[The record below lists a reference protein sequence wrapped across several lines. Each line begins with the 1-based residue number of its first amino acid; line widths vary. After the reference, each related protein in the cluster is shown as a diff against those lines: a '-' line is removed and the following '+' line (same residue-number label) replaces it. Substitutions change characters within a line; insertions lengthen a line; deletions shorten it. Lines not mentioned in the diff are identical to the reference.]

1 MARVFLVNPPSPEP
15 VRTPLLSFCHLAA
28 SLRAAGHEVGLL
40 DASAPHAP
48 HDAGEIAAR
57 IRAFG
62 PDLVGLH
69 LKTLHVQPAYA
80 LAAALTAALAAR
92 DEPGPG
98 ETARDEPGPG
108 EAARGEAAGRGGQ
121 RARRAPPALV
131 AGGPHATIVPDE
143 PLAHGFRWVIR
154 GEGEEA
160 LVELADVID
169 GRRAAADVAGLS
181 WIDRGMVRHN
191 AERPF
196 LTELDRLASPLS
208 ALDLFDSSWYDGR
221 PQLGDLLAPAGIL
234 SSRGCPAAC
243 TFCSNDVTGRRFRYR
258 SAASVAAEIAVLR
271 DRFGLVGFSFFDDS
285 FAVGRRRVHELCGA
299 ITASGAPVWWT
310 CTAHPAHLDRDV
322 LADMKRAGCAGID
335 IGMESADPG
344 MLVRIGKGVTVE
356 RVLAVLGW
364 CRDEGIHSVVNLM
377 FGWPDE
383 TDAELDATIGFL
395 DRAAGLAGGFNARG
409 VVVPYPGTEIYER
422 HHERFGFTGWWLREP
437 PLAYAVFPTSW
448 DEAEICRAY
457 ADDPALDRNFF
468 HHPPHRLARI
478 REALARKAAL
488 TIEIQR
494 RRSEQAAAPVGVP
507 AAGAR

>member
-1 MARVFLVNPPSPEP
+1 M
-15 VRTPLLSFCHLAA
+15 
-28 SLRAAGHEVGLL
+28 
-40 DASAPHAP
+40 
-48 HDAGEIAAR
+48 
-57 IRAFG
+57 
-62 PDLVGLH
+62 
-69 LKTLHVQPAYA
+69 
-80 LAAALTAALAAR
+80 
-92 DEPGPG
+92 
-98 ETARDEPGPG
+98 
-108 EAARGEAAGRGGQ
+108 
-121 RARRAPPALV
+121 
-131 AGGPHATIVPDE
+131 
-143 PLAHGFRWVIR
+143 
-154 GEGEEA
+154 
-160 LVELADVID
+160 
-169 GRRAAADVAGLS
+169 
-181 WIDRGMVRHN
+181 
-191 AERPF
+191 
-196 LTELDRLASPLS
+196 LTELDRLAPPLS
-208 ALDLFDSSWYDGR
+208 ALDLFDPAWYDAR
-221 PQLGDLLAPAGIL
+221 PAAGELLPPAGIL

-285 FAVGRRRVHELCGA
+285 FAVGRRRVHELCAA
-299 ITASGAPVWWT
+299 IRGTGAPVWWT

-322 LADMKRAGCAGID
+322 LAEMRRAGCAGVD

-395 DRAAGLAGGFNARG
+395 DRAASLAGGFNARG

-422 HHERFGFTGWWLREP
+422 HHERFGFSGWWLREP

-448 DEAEICRAY
+448 DEAEIQRAY

-468 HHPPHRLARI
+468 QHPPHRIARI
-478 REALARKAAL
+478 REALARKAAV
-488 TIEIQR
+488 TVAIQHQR
-494 RRSEQAAAPVGVP
+494 AAAAAAVSPVSPVSSVSPVGVP